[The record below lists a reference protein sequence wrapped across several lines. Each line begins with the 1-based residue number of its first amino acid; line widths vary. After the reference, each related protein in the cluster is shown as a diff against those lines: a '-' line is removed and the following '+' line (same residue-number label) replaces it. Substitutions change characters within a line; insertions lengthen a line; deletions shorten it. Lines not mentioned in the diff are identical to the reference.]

1 MSLLVIHY
9 DRMIQDMDISMI
21 RNIQIPYMF
30 QVPKNSIFFLLC
42 YFRTDLMIFD
52 YILETH
58 NLSDG
63 GLVRIVDWTS
73 LFNLLD
79 ILMTLIITLIIS
91 IMSFVIPGT
100 PNNPSTLHYTKFIR
114 NALCPWFTWSY

>member
-42 YFRTDLMIFD
+42 YFRNDLMIFD

-73 LFNLLD
+73 LHHS
-79 ILMTLIITLIIS
+79 LI
-91 IMSFVIPGT
+91 
-100 PNNPSTLHYTKFIR
+100 Y
-114 NALCPWFTWSY
+114 